1 MEMAVKD
8 SRPNDREMAKLAEW
22 IEAHADEPM
31 TLEQLGRRVGLS
43 RYALQRRFSAA
54 LGVTPSQYQR
64 SARVRRVKRELRAGR
79 DVAGAVFEAGFGALS
94 RFYDLSPSVLGMT
107 PLRYRRFGE
116 GEQIRFASRCT
127 GLGWLTMAATSKG
140 VCYAQFGDT
149 PDQAQAPLFEEFARA
164 EIRRSAA
171 EQSPALNGWMDALE
185 AIIDRGA
192 PVPDIPLHVFGTAL
206 QIRTW
211 RFLSGLA
218 PGTTA
223 SYKEVA
229 AGVGRPRAV
238 RAVAGACAANRIAL
252 LIPCHRV
259 LRSDGQ
265 LGGYRWGLERK
276 RQLLDAERRGVSS
289 N

>member
-1 MEMAVKD
+1 MSDSGATDRAMAQ
-8 SRPNDREMAKLAEW
+8 LAEW

-43 RYALQRRFSAA
+43 RYALQRRFRAA

-94 RFYDLSPSVLGMT
+94 RFYDLSPSALGMT
-107 PLRYRRFGE
+107 PLKYRRFGE
-116 GEQIRFASRCT
+116 GEQIRFASRRT
-127 GLGWLTMAATSKG
+127 GLGWLTMAATSRG
-140 VCYAQFGDT
+140 VCYAQFGEDR
-149 PDQAQAPLFEEFARA
+149 ARAESPLFEEFGRA
-164 EIRRSAA
+164 DIRRSAA
-171 EQSPALNGWMDALE
+171 EPSPALDDWMDALE
-185 AIIDRGA
+185 TTIDRGV
-192 PVPDIPLHVFGTAL
+192 PSPDIPLHVFGTSL

-211 RFLSGLA
+211 RFLSGMER
-218 PGTTA
+218 GTTA
-223 SYKEVA
+223 SYSEVA

-238 RAVAGACAANRIAL
+238 RAVASACAANRIAL

-259 LRSDGQ
+259 LRSDGR

-276 RQLLDAERRGVSS
+276 RELLAAER
-289 N
+289 

>member
-1 MEMAVKD
+1 MAQ
-8 SRPNDREMAKLAEW
+8 LADW
-22 IEAHADEPM
+22 IEAHADEAI
-31 TLEQLGRRVGLS
+31 TLEQLGRRLGLS

-94 RFYDLSPSVLGMT
+94 RFYDLSPAALGMT
-107 PLRYRRFGE
+107 PLKYRRFGE
-116 GEQIRFASRCT
+116 GERILFASRRT
-127 GLGWLTMAATSKG
+127 GLGWLTVAATGRG
-140 VCYAQFGDT
+140 VCYVQFGD
-149 PDQAQAPLFEEFARA
+149 DRAQAESALFDEFGRA
-164 EIRRSAA
+164 DIQRSAA
-171 EQSPALNGWMDALE
+171 EASPALDEWMRALK
-185 AIIDRGA
+185 AVIDKGA
-192 PVPDIPLHVFGTAL
+192 QVPDIPLHVFGTAL

-211 RFLSGLA
+211 RFLSGMQR
-218 PGTTA
+218 GVTA
-223 SYKEVA
+223 SYSEVA

-259 LRSDGQ
+259 LRSDGR

-276 RQLLDAERRGVSS
+276 RQLLAEEAGEYRK
-289 N
+289 

>member
-1 MEMAVKD
+1 MEQPMSD
-8 SRPNDREMAKLAEW
+8 SSPTDREMAHLADW
-22 IEAHADEPM
+22 IEAHADEPI

-94 RFYDLSPSVLGMT
+94 RFYDLSPNALGMT
-107 PLRYRRFGE
+107 PLKYRRFGE
-116 GEQIRFASRCT
+116 GEQIRFASRRT
-127 GLGWLTMAATSKG
+127 RLGWLTMAATGKG
-140 VCYAQFGDT
+140 VCFAQFGDCG
-149 PDQAQAPLFEEFARA
+149 AQSESALFEEFGQA
-164 EIRRSAA
+164 EIQRSKA
-171 EQSPALNGWMDALE
+171 ERSPELDGWMDALE
-185 AIIDRGA
+185 ATIDRGV
-192 PVPDIPLHVFGTAL
+192 PGPDIPLHVFGTAL

-218 PGTTA
+218 HGATA
-223 SYKEVA
+223 SYSEVA
-229 AGVGRPRAV
+229 SGVGRPKAV

-276 RQLLDAERRGVSS
+276 RELLAAER
-289 N
+289 

>member
-1 MEMAVKD
+1 MND
-8 SRPNDREMAKLAEW
+8 SVAGDREMAQLAEW
-22 IEAHADEPM
+22 IEAHADEAI
-31 TLEQLGRRVGLS
+31 TLERLGRKVGLS

-64 SARVRRVKRELRAGR
+64 AARVRRVKRELRAGR

-94 RFYDLSPSVLGMT
+94 RFYDLSPAALGMT
-107 PLRYRRFGE
+107 PLKYRRFGE
-116 GEQIRFASRCT
+116 GELIRFASRRT
-127 GLGWLTMAATSKG
+127 SLGWLTVAATGKG
-140 VCYAQFGDT
+140 VCYAQFGDSRG
-149 PDQAQAPLFEEFARA
+149 QAESALFDEFGRA

-171 EQSPALNGWMDALE
+171 ESSPALDGWMDALE
-185 AIIDRGA
+185 ATVDRGA
-192 PVPDIPLHVFGTAL
+192 PGPDIPLHVFGTAL

-218 PGTTA
+218 RGTTV
-223 SYKEVA
+223 SYSDVA
-229 AGVGRPRAV
+229 AGVGRSKAV

-252 LIPCHRV
+252 LVPCHRV

-276 RQLLDAERRGVSS
+276 RRLLAAER
-289 N
+289 